1 MKEREYTESEEKIF
15 LAALDVFSRKGKS
28 GARMQEIADHAGMNK
43 ALIHY
48 YFRSKERLYEEVF
61 SFVMH
66 RYLLNL
72 AASLEDNASFEEMLR
87 EFINRFLDLL
97 NEHPTLPLFILRE
110 LSEGAPV
117 MEEKI
122 RQIIVPSGSGLPAV
136 FTERFMSAA
145 AAGEIRD
152 LGASQTLITIMG
164 ACIYFFAGYPVL
176 AALMPDIASDRDA
189 SLQERKQHIY
199 ELVMYGLKPRPESE
213 S

>member
-1 MKEREYTESEEKIF
+1 MREQEYTESEEKIF
-15 LAALDVFSRKGKS
+15 LAALDVFSREGKN
-28 GARMQEIADHAGMNK
+28 GARMQEIADRAGLNK

-61 SFVMH
+61 SFVMR
-66 RYLLNL
+66 RYLLSL
-72 AASLEDNASFEEMLR
+72 AASLKDNTSFEELLR
-87 EFINRFLDLL
+87 EFVTRFLDLL

-110 LSEGAPV
+110 LSEGAAV

-122 RQIIVPSGSGLPAV
+122 RQIIVPSGAGLPAV
-136 FTERFMSAA
+136 FTEAYRAA
-145 AAGEIRD
+145 AASGEIRD

-199 ELVMYGLKPRPESE
+199 DLVMYGLKPRLESE